1 MPQPTTCIRCKGS
14 DLAEATFAGAGALR
28 VVVDESHSSPVSA
41 RVCLACG
48 AVLLT
53 ASEPGALR
61 AHHAPERHVQE
72 FDF

>member
-1 MPQPTTCIRCKGS
+1 MSQPTACIRCRGIE
-14 DLAEATFAGAGALR
+14 LAEATFVGTVALR
-28 VVVDESHSSPVSA
+28 VAVDAMHSSPVSA

-53 ASEPGALR
+53 ATEPGALR
-61 AHHAPERHVQE
+61 VKPDAEREVQE

>member
-1 MPQPTTCIRCKGS
+1 MPEPTACIRCHGTE
-14 DLAEATFAGAGALR
+14 LADATFAGASELR
-28 VVVDESHSSPVSA
+28 LSVDGEHSSRVGA

-53 ASEPGALR
+53 ASTPATLRVGA
-61 AHHAPERHVQE
+61 APERHVQE

>member
-1 MPQPTTCIRCKGS
+1 MPQPSACIRCNGS
-14 DLAEATFAGAGALR
+14 DLAEARFAGAGELH
-28 VVVDESHSSPVSA
+28 VVVDEVHSSPVGA

-61 AHHAPERHVQE
+61 VRLVPERQVQE